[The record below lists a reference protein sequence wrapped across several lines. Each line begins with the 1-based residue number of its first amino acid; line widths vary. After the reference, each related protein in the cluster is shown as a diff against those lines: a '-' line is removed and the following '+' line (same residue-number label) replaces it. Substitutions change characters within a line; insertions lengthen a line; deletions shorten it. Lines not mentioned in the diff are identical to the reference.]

1 MAMTTD
7 VLNYGRRFN
16 HRIVDLGY
24 NDLKAETGPKYR
36 QYTDPK
42 GNKYYSITTC
52 LSILSE
58 EAIAK
63 WRARVGEE
71 EANRISSEASTRGTR
86 VHEILEA
93 YVNNEEDY
101 MAKKETFQDE
111 FVFNQ
116 IKPEIDKN
124 LTEVWGQECAL
135 YSEHLGV
142 AGRVDLVGVW
152 NGQPS
157 IIDWKTSKKEK
168 KEEWIKGY
176 YMQATA
182 YAIMWEER
190 TGIPITQL
198 VVAIAGDRGPQIFVS
213 HRDKWD
219 KQLVE
224 TINEFKRRQMWP
236 NQRK

>member
-1 MAMTTD
+1 MAMTTE
-7 VLNYGRRFN
+7 LFKYGRRFN
-16 HRIVDLGY
+16 HRPVDLGY
-24 NDLKAETGPKYR
+24 SDLKAETGPKYR

-58 EAIAK
+58 EAIQK

-71 EANRISSEASTRGTR
+71 EANRISKEASTRGTR

-93 YVNNEEDY
+93 YVDGEEDY
-101 MAKKETFQDE
+101 LAKAEGPNDQ
-111 FVFNQ
+111 FVFAQ
-116 IKPEIDKN
+116 MKPYIDKN
-124 LTEVWGQECAL
+124 LNEVWAQECAL

-152 NGQPS
+152 NGKPS
-157 IIDWKTSKKEK
+157 IVDWKTSKKEK
-168 KEEWIKGY
+168 KEEWIDGY

-190 TGIPITQL
+190 TGIPITPL

-219 KQLVE
+219 KKLIE

>member
-1 MAMTTD
+1 MTTD

-101 MAKKETFQDE
+101 MAKKETLPDPQPIKATDQRE
-111 FVFNQ
+111 FTETCPTSH
-116 IKPEIDKN
+116 ILGKPHD
-124 LTEVWGQECAL
+124 G
-135 YSEHLGV
+135 
-142 AGRVDLVGVW
+142 
-152 NGQPS
+152 
-157 IIDWKTSKKEK
+157 
-168 KEEWIKGY
+168 
-176 YMQATA
+176 
-182 YAIMWEER
+182 
-190 TGIPITQL
+190 
-198 VVAIAGDRGPQIFVS
+198 
-213 HRDKWD
+213 
-219 KQLVE
+219 
-224 TINEFKRRQMWP
+224 
-236 NQRK
+236 